1 MAVVAN
7 HQAQTRSRSSC
18 VAKCN
23 TVADELHRNLHT
35 RTLLHDLQCSASNSV
50 CHTFS
55 LPTPNHMTTAPAM
68 ASSSIQQQTDKGLK
82 LALENAAWTK
92 SISEIKEPGWRSW
105 RRFYLET
112 QILIIRFR
120 QNHQNPQNPTYH
132 SRISLVAICIVCLPE
147 RNCYTSG
154 GSCFFQRGRH
164 IEFKSALKKLTL
176 STNDRKIWMMLWIL
190 LAATL
195 ASS

>member
-1 MAVVAN
+1 MSPPLQSTMQKLPFSTAELPLHVESNTDLVDCTQNHNDMAVVAN
-7 HQAQTRSRSSC
+7 HQAATSVRSIC

-92 SISEIKEPGWRSW
+92 SISEIKTALRCCVAVLWLHYGMVQHYGSTGVIELQLQSPGWSSCATINP
-105 RRFYLET
+105 RR
-112 QILIIRFR
+112 
-120 QNHQNPQNPTYH
+120 
-132 SRISLVAICIVCLPE
+132 
-147 RNCYTSG
+147 
-154 GSCFFQRGRH
+154 
-164 IEFKSALKKLTL
+164 
-176 STNDRKIWMMLWIL
+176 
-190 LAATL
+190 
-195 ASS
+195 

>member
-92 SISEIKEPGWRSW
+92 SISEIKEPGWRRW
-105 RRFYLET
+105 RWLYLET
-112 QILIIRFR
+112 PILIIRIR
-120 QNHQNPQNPTYH
+120 QNHQNPHNPTYH
-132 SRISLVAICIVCLPE
+132 GRISLVAICIVCLPE

-154 GSCFFQRGRH
+154 GSCFFQRGRQ